1 MTEENPD
8 LQRKIVKALN
18 EEIGSDLKQLHKL
31 KELYDETKTIQN
43 DLREKLS
50 LVSTEAPTKVQNTL
64 REVEELSKKLVT
76 LEKQYLDLKV
86 EAQSHLTSVDT
97 FLGNFSSQL
106 QEIERLELEY
116 SYLKCIKTVE
126 DLSEK
131 IRQSLQSNLDLE
143 AVELYNK
150 LVQHN
155 CMLETSQCENLK
167 KFVNDTVIFWFEM
180 IKEKLKKEMQDTLK
194 LIQWPLISTN
204 QEVLKTV
211 PPSDVMSKFQLQFQ
225 CLGKLE
231 IPSKQLEDPSVAD
244 HVILSRFT
252 PSSLAIQE
260 LIYPLLK
267 RFLYHFGGNRP
278 TNRRDKP
285 EWFLRQILQWIG
297 DHAKFLETNVQ
308 PLYAPNDAL
317 TDFSR
322 GLVQLA
328 VEKLVKDT
336 PAILE
341 DDTILAHTIG
351 EVLSF
356 ESELRSSYN
365 YPSSQP
371 SALLVLSQPQ
381 FFTRWIA
388 LERAFAVE
396 KMDILLISD
405 KAWTCVSGDNSEA
418 EDEVRLTE
426 CGEGFLQML
435 LAITDRY
442 KILPQPGHKLQ
453 FLDLQLELLDEFRI
467 RLLQL
472 ARQDK
477 FHELFAHR
485 SSPNISPILNT
496 LTAVIN
502 VLDDWTDLPFFVQ
515 LHSYKVQ
522 TENIERLAAEAIS
535 NDEASLPWLR
545 TQAHTNRDEE
555 GSVFDSIIELLK
567 RMQED
572 LLRRLVEA
580 VMLEVKA
587 KSQPYRLDKWASLPN
602 PDEFIQ
608 PSLSPT
614 GSAMLQA
621 VAIGLLWLKDSLA
634 STMFVE
640 AWQKLAS
647 QVNDFLLEELILQR
661 QFNEGGASQLCFDI
675 QQNLIPLF
683 GQYTTKPEIYFKEL
697 KDACTLLRLPRPI
710 TLLLLDTLSVA
721 IQDSESTSVKSN
733 RATFNGKQALKDQGI
748 KKLSVED
755 SLSVLRR
762 RIL

>member
-1 MTEENPD
+1 MT
-8 LQRKIVKALN
+8 
-18 EEIGSDLKQLHKL
+18 
-31 KELYDETKTIQN
+31 
-43 DLREKLS
+43 
-50 LVSTEAPTKVQNTL
+50 
-64 REVEELSKKLVT
+64 
-76 LEKQYLDLKV
+76 
-86 EAQSHLTSVDT
+86 
-97 FLGNFSSQL
+97 
-106 QEIERLELEY
+106 
-116 SYLKCIKTVE
+116 
-126 DLSEK
+126 
-131 IRQSLQSNLDLE
+131 
-143 AVELYNK
+143 
-150 LVQHN
+150 
-155 CMLETSQCENLK
+155 
-167 KFVNDTVIFWFEM
+167 
-180 IKEKLKKEMQDTLK
+180 
-194 LIQWPLISTN
+194 
-204 QEVLKTV
+204 
-211 PPSDVMSKFQLQFQ
+211 
-225 CLGKLE
+225 
-231 IPSKQLEDPSVAD
+231 D

-252 PSSLAIQE
+252 HSSLAIQE

-285 EWFLRQILQWIG
+285 EWYMRQILQWIG

-336 PAILE
+336 PVILE

-388 LERAFAVE
+388 LERVCKLTNENFLAFYLNFNHSVSFIVAVE

-477 FHELFAHR
+477 FHELFANR

-502 VLDDWTDLPFFVQ
+502 VLDDWTDLPVIISHNYE
-515 LHSYKVQ
+515 LSY
-522 TENIERLAAEAIS
+522 N
-535 NDEASLPWLR
+535 
-545 TQAHTNRDEE
+545 NR
-555 GSVFDSIIELLK
+555 
-567 RMQED
+567 
-572 LLRRLVEA
+572 
-580 VMLEVKA
+580 
-587 KSQPYRLDKWASLPN
+587 
-602 PDEFIQ
+602 
-608 PSLSPT
+608 
-614 GSAMLQA
+614 
-621 VAIGLLWLKDSLA
+621 
-634 STMFVE
+634 
-640 AWQKLAS
+640 
-647 QVNDFLLEELILQR
+647 
-661 QFNEGGASQLCFDI
+661 LCFSFVM
-675 QQNLIPLF
+675 Q
-683 GQYTTKPEIYFKEL
+683 
-697 KDACTLLRLPRPI
+697 
-710 TLLLLDTLSVA
+710 
-721 IQDSESTSVKSN
+721 
-733 RATFNGKQALKDQGI
+733 
-748 KKLSVED
+748 
-755 SLSVLRR
+755 VLRSTA
-762 RIL
+762 